1 MKRTWKE
8 NKNWK
13 TTRSQETSIDEEHLG
28 DKQTREEI
36 VHKILAKQTNK
47 PVPVVRRVDNALHR
61 INLYPVD
68 SAVSFVNTIRWI
80 ALSALYTTG
89 PRINREGARFLR
101 NRQENY
107 GGNSAWDSCVTDK
120 RTTEETLR
128 EILA

>member
-13 TTRSQETSIDEEHLG
+13 TARSQETSIDEEHLG

-68 SAVSFVNTIRWI
+68 SAVIFVSTYPPFIQLGSEQTVSVRD
-80 ALSALYTTG
+80 SCVTDKKTTG
-89 PRINREGARFLR
+89 R
-101 NRQENY
+101 
-107 GGNSAWDSCVTDK
+107 NSASDSCVTDK

>member
-13 TTRSQETSIDEEHLG
+13 TARSQETSIDEEHLG

-68 SAVSFVNTIRWI
+68 SAVSFVNTYPLDSVIRPLYIW
-80 ALSALYTTG
+80 ALVFPQS
-89 PRINREGARFLR
+89 F
-101 NRQENY
+101 Q
-107 GGNSAWDSCVTDK
+107 SCCEYSYIKLNWLIVS
-120 RTTEETLR
+120 
-128 EILA
+128 

>member
-13 TTRSQETSIDEEHLG
+13 TARSQETSIDEEHLG

-36 VHKILAKQTNK
+36 VRKILAKQTNK

-68 SAVSFVNTIRWI
+68 SAVSFVSTYPLDSVIRP
-80 ALSALYTTG
+80 LYNWAQNK
-89 PRINREGARFLR
+89 P
-101 NRQENY
+101 
-107 GGNSAWDSCVTDK
+107 WVCK
-120 RTTEETLR
+120 
-128 EILA
+128 ILA